1 MPGVPLVSFG
11 SGGYGGGFGPR
22 GATQSS
28 SKSIWG
34 GPSNLEWGNLS
45 TSWALSASQA
55 RLRQR
60 LVDAANPELA
70 AVVGFA
76 AHDPGGPVDVG
87 DPPVPVDWSIESS
100 PVAPPI
106 GVHTVLPFPV
116 GGGQPKSPTPAPRPP
131 PPPPAEVQEEFWPV
145 EIEEHPE
152 GDWPAG
158 SIFAPGQVWGPTGT
172 EHQPNPLDE
181 EEEMAI
187 DWGGAVSGF
196 IDALQG
202 QAPGGALPSGLP
214 SYFAGAS
221 TGVGPT
227 QIPGG
232 SAAMPPSGA
241 FRVNQ
246 YGQVVRC
253 RRRRRRLLTNS
264 DLKDLAALK
273 TITGNN
279 DALKMAVIK
288 AVR

>member
-1 MPGVPLVSFG
+1 MVSFG
-11 SGGYGGGFGPR
+11 AGGYGGGFGPR

-34 GPSNLEWGNLS
+34 GPADLDWSNLS
-45 TSWALSASQA
+45 TSWAMSAAQA
-55 RLRQR
+55 RARQR
-60 LVDAANPELA
+60 KIVDPELA
-70 AVVGFA
+70 ALPPAAFA
-76 AHDPGGPVDVG
+76 PHDPGGPVDVG
-87 DPPVPVDWSIESS
+87 DPPVPVDWSIEAS
-100 PVAPPI
+100 PVAAPP
-106 GVHTVLPFPV
+106 VVYSVLPFPV
-116 GGGQPKSPTPAPRPP
+116 GGGEPQVSPATAQSDPRSKYDEPP
-131 PPPPAEVQEEFWPV
+131 IQHMELPQDDVV
-145 EIEEHPE
+145 EYPE

-158 SIFAPGQVWGPTGT
+158 SIFAPGEVWGP
-172 EHQPNPLDE
+172 EPAEPNPLDE

-187 DWGGAVSGF
+187 DWGGAIGGF

-202 QAPGGALPSGLP
+202 QAPGGGLPSGLP
-214 SYFAGAS
+214 SYFAGPTS
-221 TGVGPT
+221 GTGPT
-227 QIPGG
+227 QIPSGG
-232 SAAMPPSGA
+232 AALPPSAA